1 MLSEHPFFLS
11 KIQKLSI
18 RWGKKSNQPTNKPF
32 LRVGFLRVTS
42 HNYDALGAVAQIP
55 IILTGSKVSLL
66 NLEMEMLY
74 LFSSLVIVSLESV
87 YNLFVFLSRSKCKI
101 YTGVNIIWYFF
112 CTIYISVN
120 IFWYVCPIYTIV
132 LFTLCYQCQYIL
144 IPGTPTSSTDPHPQ
158 LVKRPPTKLEIQ
170 CWFDW
175 STSTSKYIETSM
187 CSPDTNTAW
196 NTMLVQP
203 PNIL

>member
-32 LRVGFLRVTS
+32 LRVGFLRVTL
-42 HNYDALGAVAQIP
+42 HNYDVLGAVAQIP

-87 YNLFVFLSRSKCKI
+87 YNLFVFLSRCKCKI
-101 YTGVNIIWYFF
+101 YTGVTIIWYFF
-112 CTIYISVN
+112 
-120 IFWYVCPIYTIV
+120 
-132 LFTLCYQCQYIL
+132 QCQYIL
-144 IPGTPTSSTDPHPQ
+144 ICLPYLHYCTIYTMLPVSIYFDTWHSHIFHWPTSSAC
-158 LVKRPPTKLEIQ
+158 KAPTNK
-170 CWFDW
+170 
-175 STSTSKYIETSM
+175 
-187 CSPDTNTAW
+187 AW
-196 NTMLVQP
+196 NTMLIWLKYINLQIYCNQHIMFTCVNGTANNTP
-203 PNIL
+203 PSM